1 VGGDQSAAARRRSL
15 PAVCD
20 CGNLLMIG
28 VEPSPFEFVVEPGEA
43 GERLDLVVSRRGLG
57 LSRAQAQILISEGRI
72 EVEGRGARAS
82 AKVKAGATIR
92 VRPLPPPPSAAAPE
106 DLPIEVLHE
115 DAQLLVIMKAAGMV
129 VHPAPGHGSGTLVNA
144 LRYRQSVRELEED
157 ATERPGI
164 VHRLDKDTSGVMVV
178 AKTVV
183 AREGLIAQFQQHTL
197 ERSYVAI
204 ALGHP
209 EAQFTLDTW
218 YGRHPID
225 RKRFTA
231 RLPRGKRAITHVRV
245 LERLH
250 AASLLECR
258 LETGRTHQIR
268 VHLAEH
274 KHPLLADPVYG
285 HPARDPRLA
294 LAAAAIGRQALHART
309 LGFQHPTTGEHLRF
323 EAEPPA
329 DFQRALQLLRDS
341 AAPSDIPA

>member
-1 VGGDQSAAARRRSL
+1 
-15 PAVCD
+15 
-20 CGNLLMIG
+20 MIG
-28 VEPSPFEFVVEPGEA
+28 VEPSPFEFVVEPVEA

-57 LSRAQAQILISEGRI
+57 LSRAQAQILISEGRV

-82 AKVKAGATIR
+82 AKVKAGTTIR

-106 DLPIEVLHE
+106 DLPIEVMHE

-178 AKTVV
+178 AKTVA
-183 AREGLIAQFQQHTL
+183 AREGLIAQFQQHSL

-204 ALGHP
+204 ALGQP
-209 EAQFTLDTW
+209 AAELTLDTW
-218 YGRHPID
+218 HGRHPTD
-225 RKRFTA
+225 RKRFTT
-231 RLPRGKRAITHVRV
+231 RLARGKRAITHVRV
-245 LERLH
+245 VERLY

-274 KHPLLADPVYG
+274 GHPLLADLVYG
-285 HPARDPRLA
+285 KPAHDPRLA

-309 LGFQHPTTGEHLRF
+309 LGFQHPTTGERLRF

-329 DFQRALQLLRDS
+329 DFKRALQLLRES
-341 AAPSDIPA
+341 AASSDIPLA

>member
-1 VGGDQSAAARRRSL
+1 
-15 PAVCD
+15 
-20 CGNLLMIG
+20 MIG
-28 VEPSPFEFVVEPGEA
+28 VEPSSLEFVVEAEEA
-43 GERLDLVVSRRGLG
+43 GKRLDLVVSRRGLG
-57 LSRAQAQILISEGRI
+57 LSRAQAQILISEGRV
-72 EVEGRGARAS
+72 EVEGRCARAS
-82 AKVKAGATIR
+82 AKVKTGATIR
-92 VRPLPPPPSAAAPE
+92 VRPLPPPLSAAEPE

-178 AKTVV
+178 AKTVA
-183 AREGLIAQFQQHTL
+183 ARAGLIAQFQKHTL

-204 ALGHP
+204 ALGQP
-209 EAQFTLDTW
+209 PAQFTLDTW
-218 YGRHPID
+218 HGRHPTD
-225 RKRFTA
+225 RKRFTT
-231 RLPRGKRAITHVRV
+231 RLAGGKRAITHIRV
-245 LERLH
+245 VDRLY
-250 AASLLECR
+250 AASVLECR

-268 VHLAEH
+268 VHLADH
-274 KHPLLADPVYG
+274 AHPLLADSVYG
-285 HPARDPRLA
+285 HATRDPRLA

-329 DFQRALQLLRDS
+329 DFQRALQLLREP
-341 AAPSDIPA
+341 AASSGIPLG